1 MFQWW
6 LEMIYRRYLI
16 EADVAYCWKVLKLE
30 SSWFDFGFE
39 FGIWINLIPTKMFDQ
54 DFTWTSDRCE
64 WVGGSTSSLDIFERS
79 AKMSKDGYESLLVP
93 VSGKLGLLLKE
104 IMISNSWKKKHSS
117 AVESSLCLIHSK
129 YCWSSILRKWNIC
142 NTSFTKT
149 SLTEALTRRPI
160 FLKFSPFVH
169 CDPEA
174 IILFENSLF

>member
-93 VSGKLGLLLKE
+93 VSGKLGLLCTY
-104 IMISNSWKKKHSS
+104 WKKSWFQIRERKNIPLQLR
-117 AVESSLCLIHSK
+117 ALCAWFIQNIAGVLFWGNEIFATLPLQK
-129 YCWSSILRKWNIC
+129 QVWLKLWPVARYFWS
-142 NTSFTKT
+142 
-149 SLTEALTRRPI
+149 
-160 FLKFSPFVH
+160 FLHLYTVIQKQ
-169 CDPEA
+169 
-174 IILFENSLF
+174 